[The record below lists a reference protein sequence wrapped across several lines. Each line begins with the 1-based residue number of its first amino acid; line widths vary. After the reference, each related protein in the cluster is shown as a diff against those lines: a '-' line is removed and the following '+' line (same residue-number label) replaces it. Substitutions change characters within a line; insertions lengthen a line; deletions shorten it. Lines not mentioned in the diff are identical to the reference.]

1 MKILY
6 VEDEPF
12 LAQIVSDG
20 LTKNGYEVLHLTDG
34 AAAVA
39 AFEWFAPDLA
49 VIDIMLPTLD
59 GYALTEKVRQSGSK
73 IPIIFLS
80 AKDSVTDV
88 VSGFHRGGNDYLRKP
103 FSLDELF
110 VRIESLLVRFG
121 SRAKE
126 EATAGTA
133 PPPTRQIGNCQVD
146 FLHQKLH
153 TPSGEHHLSY
163 KETQLLKLLIEHR
176 LSVLERRK
184 ALLEIWGNDDYY
196 NTRSMDVFIS
206 HLRKLL
212 QADVSIQILT
222 IRGVGYKLL
231 VE

>member
-39 AFEWFAPDLA
+39 AFESFAPDLA
-49 VIDIMLPTLD
+49 VVDIMLPTLD
-59 GYALTEKVRQSGSK
+59 GYALTEQVRRSGSK

-110 VRIESLLVRFG
+110 VRIESLLIRFG
-121 SRAKE
+121 ARDKQPAV
-126 EATAGTA
+126 AAA
-133 PPPTRQIGNCQVD
+133 QPLRQIGNCQLDV
-146 FLHQKLH
+146 LHQKLH
-153 TPSGEHHLSY
+153 TPAGEHHLSY
-163 KETQLLKLLIEHR
+163 KETQLLNLLIEHR
-176 LSVLERRK
+176 LAILERRK

-212 QADVSIQILT
+212 QADASIQILT
-222 IRGVGYKLL
+222 VRGVGYKLL
-231 VE
+231 VD

>member
-20 LTKNGYEVLHLTDG
+20 LTKNGYEVLHLRDG
-34 AAAVA
+34 AAAAA
-39 AFEWFAPDLA
+39 AFEHFSPALA
-49 VIDIMLPTLD
+49 VVDIMLPTLD
-59 GYALTEKVRQSGSK
+59 GYALVEKIRRSGSK

-80 AKDSVTDV
+80 AKDSVADV

-110 VRIESLLVRFG
+110 VRIDSLLARFG
-121 SRAKE
+121 IR
-126 EATAGTA
+126 EAAA
-133 PPPTRQIGNCQVD
+133 QPLQQIGNCQVD

-176 LSVLERRK
+176 MDILERRN
-184 ALLEIWGNDDYY
+184 ALLKIWGNDDYY

-212 QADVSIQILT
+212 QEDTTLQILT

-231 VE
+231 AT

>member
-12 LAQIVSDG
+12 MAHIVSDG

-34 AAAVA
+34 ASAAA
-39 AFEWFAPDLA
+39 AFDWFSPDLA
-49 VIDIMLPTLD
+49 VVDIMLPILD
-59 GYALTEKVRQSGSK
+59 GYSLTEQVRQKGSK

-80 AKDSVTDV
+80 AKDSVADV
-88 VSGFHRGGNDYLRKP
+88 VNGFHRGGNDYLRKP

-110 VRIESLLVRFG
+110 VRIESLLIRFG
-121 SRAKE
+121 TRNEDVA
-126 EATAGTA
+126 AAQ
-133 PPPTRQIGNCQVD
+133 PLRQIGNCHFD

-153 TPSGEHHLSY
+153 TPSGVHHLSY
-163 KETQLLKLLIEHR
+163 KETQLFNLLIENQ
-176 LSVLERRK
+176 LSILERRK

-212 QADVSIQILT
+212 QDDASIQILT
-222 IRGVGYKLL
+222 VRGVGYKLL
-231 VE
+231 IV